1 MEGKVG
7 FWCKRNEMREGNACQ
22 ETIVFYIMN
31 IHQVN
36 VEITPS
42 FASLFAFL
50 SRPQPLSLSFQV
62 PATKASH
69 HWISSLLPS
78 CPGRISQQ
86 SNQWSNSWYL
96 ETDIVIT
103 STQQHTLVLEVD
115 YDLVFSRVMCI
126 FLWIKVKCKLCGC
139 YEILPL
145 HCTTIAFLL
154 ETIFHRAWLVS
165 KCTGLNCLIKLII
178 WFNACNSYPTDFIPA

>member
-1 MEGKVG
+1 MAGISNG
-7 FWCKRNEMREGNACQ
+7 NEKREGNACQ
-22 ETIVFYIMN
+22 ETIGFCIMN

-42 FASLFAFL
+42 LASLFAFL

-62 PATKASH
+62 PATEANH

-78 CPGRISQQ
+78 CPGRISQHQ
-86 SNQWSNSWYL
+86 SNQWSNSWYF

-126 FLWIKVKCKLCGC
+126 FLWIKVKCKLGGC

-145 HCTTIAFLL
+145 HCTTLAFLL
-154 ETIFHRAWLVS
+154 KTIFHRAWLVS